1 MLREP
6 KTIFAAALLHA
17 GKAAEIYRAL
27 QEHDSVARVQTLVG
41 QCLNSLGKKED
52 ARLAFEEAVAEI
64 EHVRGQLAGGA
75 EEAESFLA
83 DRIAPYQ
90 ELVALFAND
99 HRNEDALA
107 IAERASARALLDILA
122 KGKTAPTTNANEQI
136 HGLEQ
141 RIAETNRRLIDELR
155 SGKPSD
161 AQLVRLRAELRDAR
175 MQREN
180 ADFESASENQG
191 ETKPLATASLAE
203 MQHFVRDEKAAL
215 LKFVV
220 TKDETFLFVLNGN
233 DEEIS
238 PQVFRVD
245 LPRDQLTKRASS
257 FRSLIADRGLD
268 WQTPAR
274 ALYASLLQESESAW
288 KNSQRLIIIPD
299 GALWD
304 LPFQTLQD
312 ANKRCLIEDHAI
324 SYAPSITFLT
334 RIRTSTSHENKNAP
348 RLFALANPAL
358 GAVAKRSGSEK
369 ILVSSGPQ
377 LMGEIWQPLPEAE
390 KQLAQLKQ
398 LYRSPACVALTG
410 PDARES
416 TFKNR
421 AGDFDII
428 HLATHGVLND
438 HAPLYSYLLMSQ
450 ENLAADEDG
459 LLEAWE
465 LMQMKLHARLA
476 VLSACET
483 ARGKVSEG
491 EGVIGLSW
499 ALLAAGCSSEV
510 VSQWKVDSASNTDL
524 MVEFH
529 RRYRN
534 GEDAAEALR
543 AASLALAKNP
553 RYRHPFYWAP
563 FVAIGE

>member
-1 MLREP
+1 
-6 KTIFAAALLHA
+6 
-17 GKAAEIYRAL
+17 
-27 QEHDSVARVQTLVG
+27 
-41 QCLNSLGKKED
+41 
-52 ARLAFEEAVAEI
+52 
-64 EHVRGQLAGGA
+64 
-75 EEAESFLA
+75 
-83 DRIAPYQ
+83 
-90 ELVALFAND
+90 
-99 HRNEDALA
+99 
-107 IAERASARALLDILA
+107 
-122 KGKTAPTTNANEQI
+122 
-136 HGLEQ
+136 
-141 RIAETNRRLIDELR
+141 
-155 SGKPSD
+155 
-161 AQLVRLRAELRDAR
+161 

-180 ADFESASENQG
+180 ADFESASKNQG

-203 MQHFVRDEKAAL
+203 MQRFVRDEKAAL

-245 LPRDQLTKRASS
+245 LPRDQLNKRASS

-268 WQTPAR
+268 WQNPAR
-274 ALYASLLQESESAW
+274 ALYASLLQESESTW

-348 RLFALANPAL
+348 RLFAVANPSL

-483 ARGKVSEG
+483 ARGKISEG

-524 MVEFH
+524 MLEFH